1 MRYMKLPFFWEG
13 EEDIEK
19 SEVYVNP
26 FSIES
31 YNGTTLEYE
40 DEDGNITTS
49 SVSVIHMKNGM
60 MYQILM
66 SVEDLTQAIH
76 MFMKQ

>member
-1 MRYMKLPFFWEG
+1 MRYIKLPFFWEG
-13 EEDIEK
+13 EEDIEQ
-19 SEVYVNP
+19 SEVYINP

-31 YNGTTLEYE
+31 YNGTILEYE
-40 DEDGNITTS
+40 DEDGNITES
-49 SVSVIHMKNGM
+49 NVSVIHMKNGM

-66 SVEDLTQAIH
+66 SVEDLTIALQ

>member
-1 MRYMKLPFFWEG
+1 MRYIKLPFFWEG

-19 SEVYVNP
+19 SDVYVNP

-31 YNGTTLEYE
+31 FNGTILEYE
-40 DEDGNITTS
+40 DEDGNIS
-49 SVSVIHMKNGM
+49 ESEVSVIHMKNGM
-60 MYQILM
+60 MYQILL
-66 SVEDLTQAIH
+66 SVQDLAKAID

>member
-1 MRYMKLPFFWEG
+1 MRYIKLPFFWEG

-31 YNGTTLEYE
+31 YNGTILEYE
-40 DEDGNITTS
+40 DEDGNITES
-49 SVSVIHMKNGM
+49 EVSVIHMKNGM

-66 SVEDLTQAIH
+66 SVEDLTRALQ

>member
-1 MRYMKLPFFWEG
+1 MRYIKLPFFWEG
-13 EEDIEK
+13 EEDIEQ
-19 SEVYVNP
+19 SEVYINP

-31 YNGTTLEYE
+31 YNGTILEYE
-40 DEDGNITTS
+40 DEDGNITES
-49 SVSVIHMKNGM
+49 NVSVVHMKNGM

-66 SVEDLTQAIH
+66 SVEDLTHALQ